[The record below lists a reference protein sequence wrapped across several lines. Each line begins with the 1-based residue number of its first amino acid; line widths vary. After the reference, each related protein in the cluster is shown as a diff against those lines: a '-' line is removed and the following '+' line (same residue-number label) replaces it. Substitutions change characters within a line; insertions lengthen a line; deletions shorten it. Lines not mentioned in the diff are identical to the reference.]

1 MSSISIQTLKD
12 YTIRLMNMSPL
23 IGALSTY
30 SNGFSVEIDQ
40 ETQLIL
46 IIIQT
51 PSAVPLTES
60 LYFDIYQTLNVGL
73 FPAVSLIKPINMK
86 LIARTGVD
94 FSEARAF
101 AYPYLNG
108 TPQRLHI
115 NNLDHFIIKQS
126 QYKVKLM
133 ENYFVDMSKIPVIA
147 VQGMVGSGKSTFINF
162 LMTVFN
168 SFADCVAIDP
178 KMADL
183 TLMAQK
189 LKIRCLTPL
198 KKGNTDE
205 FLNSVNAELAMA
217 IDKIYKRQTLL
228 LEQPSTILKPYYIF
242 IDELIA
248 LKGLATSKPVI
259 QTFDRLINIICV
271 LGRAT
276 SVRICFSGQS
286 YSVADSISSTTRSQ
300 IGMAVLLGKVSD
312 ATAQFLFD
320 GSVSGIVVPHDG
332 RVGTGIISV
341 ADGGIN
347 ETTILPFLTPTY
359 SLN

>member
-1 MSSISIQTLKD
+1 
-12 YTIRLMNMSPL
+12 
-23 IGALSTY
+23 
-30 SNGFSVEIDQ
+30 
-40 ETQLIL
+40 
-46 IIIQT
+46 
-51 PSAVPLTES
+51 
-60 LYFDIYQTLNVGL
+60 
-73 FPAVSLIKPINMK
+73 
-86 LIARTGVD
+86 
-94 FSEARAF
+94 
-101 AYPYLNG
+101 
-108 TPQRLHI
+108 
-115 NNLDHFIIKQS
+115 
-126 QYKVKLM
+126 
-133 ENYFVDMSKIPVIA
+133 
-147 VQGMVGSGKSTFINF
+147 MVGSGKSTFINF

-168 SFADCVAIDP
+168 SFADCIAIDP

-198 KKGNTDE
+198 KKGNTDD
-205 FLNSVNAELAMA
+205 FLNSVNAELATA
-217 IDKIYKRQTLL
+217 VDKIYERQSLL

-259 QTFDRLINIICV
+259 QTFDRLINIISI

-276 SVRICFSGQS
+276 SVRICVSGQS
-286 YSVADSISSTTRSQ
+286 YNVADSISSTTRSQ

-332 RVGTGIISV
+332 RVGTGIIAV